1 MKQHVENWLKRV
13 MLLIENA
20 QKIKKLQE
28 NN

>member
-20 QKIKKLQE
+20 QKIKKL
-28 NN
+28 